1 MHMRAL
7 EIMTP
12 DPACCTPNTRLPQIA
27 RLMISIDC
35 GEIPVV
41 DDLETRNLVGVI
53 TDRDIVCRAVAY
65 DRIPEDVRAS
75 EVMSSPVIAVSEDA
89 DIQECYE
96 KMEQHQIRRI
106 PVLDHQGRI
115 SGIIAQADIA
125 LQSGIRETAEIVKDI
140 SRPKLHSNN

>member
-1 MHMRAL
+1 MRVL

-27 RLMISIDC
+27 RLMVSIDC

-65 DRIPEDVRAS
+65 DHIPENIRAS

-89 DIQECYE
+89 DVQGCYE

-106 PVLDHQGRI
+106 PVLDSHGRI
-115 SGIIAQADIA
+115 SGIVAQADIA
-125 LQSGIRETAEIVKDI
+125 MHAGIRETAEIVKDI
-140 SRPKLHSNN
+140 SRPTLHPNS